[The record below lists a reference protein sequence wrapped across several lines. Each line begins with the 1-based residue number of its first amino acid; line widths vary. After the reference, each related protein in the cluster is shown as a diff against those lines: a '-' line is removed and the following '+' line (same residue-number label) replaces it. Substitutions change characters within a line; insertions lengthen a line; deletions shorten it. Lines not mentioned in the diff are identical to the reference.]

1 MSFQDIEAVK
11 LDVLRAED
19 EAEAERKQK
28 RRARNRSTALWVAT
42 GVLAVILITLL
53 MVYFW
58 SRAQGVA
65 VDTVLP

>member
-1 MSFQDIEAVK
+1 MSFQDVEAVK

-65 VDTVLP
+65 VDTRLP